1 MFLLKRFFRLMYLSL
16 IEELIINY
24 YNTHAKYH
32 AQAKK
37 VVQPIGSREA
47 GGLSGPEVNSWYDA
61 GSTVD

>member
-1 MFLLKRFFRLMYLSL
+1 MYLSL